1 MAKDRLIIPGRPT
14 PPEHPR
20 QAYVTAH
27 QHNRAMEELDR
38 ALRSADT
45 VLAAQQAAIADLRQ
59 RFGVLVARHEALERL
74 LCQGEPVTRG
84 ALEREAQ
91 QVVREWQALAE
102 AEQAKADGA
111 PAPDPP
117 DPDNAT
123 ETADE
128 ERGADGDATDSPG
141 QATDPDPR

>member
-1 MAKDRLIIPGRPT
+1 MMAKDRLIIPGRPT

-45 VLAAQQAAIADLRQ
+45 VLAAQQGAIADLRQ

-74 LCQGEPVTRG
+74 LCQGDSVTRE

-91 QVVREWQALAE
+91 QVVREWQALAA
-102 AEQAKADGA
+102 AEQAKADGT
-111 PAPDPP
+111 PTP

-128 ERGADGDATDSPG
+128 ECGADGDATNGHG
-141 QATDPDPR
+141 QATDPGTR

>member
-20 QAYVTAH
+20 QAYVTAR

-111 PAPDPP
+111 PAPD
-117 DPDNAT
+117 NAT

-128 ERGADGDATDSPG
+128 ECGADGDATDSPG